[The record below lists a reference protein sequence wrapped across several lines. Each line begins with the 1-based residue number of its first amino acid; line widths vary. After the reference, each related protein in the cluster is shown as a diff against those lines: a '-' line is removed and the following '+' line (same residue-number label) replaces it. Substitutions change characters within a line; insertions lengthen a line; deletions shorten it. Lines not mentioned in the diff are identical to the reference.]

1 MISILVALVIAGV
14 VLYLFNALIPMDARF
29 KMVINAL
36 VGLFLFLYVLNVLG
50 VWEGGGKLFN
60 S

>member
-1 MISILVALVIAGV
+1 MISILVALVVAGV

-36 VGLFLFLYVLNVLG
+36 VGLFLFLYVLHVLG
-50 VWEGGGKLFN
+50 IWSGGAKFFN